1 MPVVSLEDTI
11 VVFYRQRVRALRSA
25 ISCKVTLVLFIT
37 IELFSSLGFQMDKVL
52 STLMKRYSSLL
63 HIVSMAT
70 SASAQVESVLG
81 SCV

>member
-1 MPVVSLEDTI
+1 MPVVSLEDTY
-11 VVFYRQRVRALRSA
+11 VVFYGQRVRALRSA
-25 ISCKVTLVLFIT
+25 FSCKVTLVLFIT

-52 STLMKRYSSLL
+52 PTLMKRYSSLL